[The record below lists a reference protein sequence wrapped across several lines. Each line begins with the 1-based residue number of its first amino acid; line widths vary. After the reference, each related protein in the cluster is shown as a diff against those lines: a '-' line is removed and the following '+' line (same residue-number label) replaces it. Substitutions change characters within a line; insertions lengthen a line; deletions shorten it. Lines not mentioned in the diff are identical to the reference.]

1 MFVSK
6 SVYLC
11 LCVCLCTC
19 TVNVSV
25 ECVCIKSLG
34 MDEDEIAVIRH
45 TKCEKWYL
53 AKKKKKYL
61 KFTMCVSK
69 TA

>member
-19 TVNVSV
+19 IVNVSV

-53 AKKKKKYL
+53 AKKKKYL